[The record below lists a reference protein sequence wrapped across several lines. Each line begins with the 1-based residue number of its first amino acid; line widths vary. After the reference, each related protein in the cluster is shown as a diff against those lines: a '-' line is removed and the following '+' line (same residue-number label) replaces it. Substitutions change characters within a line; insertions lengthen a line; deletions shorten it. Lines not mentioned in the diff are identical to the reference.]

1 MALSPLD
8 LSLNTLRDVNSNW
21 VRSGLT
27 TLGIFM
33 GVAAVNAT
41 LNIDSISSQVLA
53 NRMAAHDNP
62 YLTPWIYGRD
72 QPEVEYS
79 EAAIADRPI

>member
-1 MALSPLD
+1 MALSPTD
-8 LSLNTLRDVNSNW
+8 LILTTFRDLGGNW

-41 LNIDSISSQVLA
+41 LNIEAITSAQIQQKLEIG
-53 NRMAAHDNP
+53 RAH
-62 YLTPWIYGRD
+62 
-72 QPEVEYS
+72 V
-79 EAAIADRPI
+79 